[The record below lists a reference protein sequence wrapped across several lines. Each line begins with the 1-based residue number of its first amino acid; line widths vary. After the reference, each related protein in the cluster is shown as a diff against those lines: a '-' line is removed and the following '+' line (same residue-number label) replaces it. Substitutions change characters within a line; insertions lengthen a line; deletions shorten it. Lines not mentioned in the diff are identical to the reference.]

1 VSVLDSGKRLLDNLL
16 GALLTRLDLF
26 SVEVREEVI
35 RLIQLLILVS
45 AALFC
50 AGLTLILVTFTVIF
64 GVWEDHQARVWAMSL
79 FTAFYALLA
88 VGSGLTVRQMLLKG
102 GMPFSE
108 TVNQLKKDREC
119 LKFSRSGN

>member
-1 VSVLDSGKRLLDNLL
+1 VSVLDSGKRLLDSLL
-16 GALLTRLDLF
+16 GAILTRLDLF

-35 RLIQLLILVS
+35 RLIQILVLTS

-50 AGLTLILVTFTVIF
+50 AGITLILITFTVIF
-64 GVWEDHQARVWAMSL
+64 AVWEDHVARVWAMSL
-79 FTAFYALLA
+79 FTLA
-88 VGSGLTVRQMLLKG
+88 YGAAGGFAVWKARDMLVNG

-119 LKFSRSGN
+119 LKFSKSGN

>member
-1 VSVLDSGKRLLDNLL
+1 MSVLDSGKRLLDNLL
-16 GALLTRLDLF
+16 GAVLTRLDLF

-50 AGLTLILVTFTVIF
+50 AGLTFILITFTVIF
-64 GVWEDHQARVWAMSL
+64 AVWEDHGARVWAMSL
-79 FTAFYALLA
+79 FTLFYAGIGA
-88 VGSGLTVRQMLLKG
+88 WAGLTVRQMVLKG

-119 LKFSRSGN
+119 LKFGKSGN

>member
-1 VSVLDSGKRLLDNLL
+1 MDNLL
-16 GALLTRLDLF
+16 GAVLTRLDLF

-35 RLIQLLILVS
+35 RLIQLLVLVS

-50 AGLTLILVTFTVIF
+50 TGLTLILITFTVIF
-64 GVWEDHQARVWAMSL
+64 AVWEDHEARVWAMSL
-79 FTAFYALLA
+79 FTLFYAGIVAWA
-88 VGSGLTVRQMLLKG
+88 VFAVRQMIHKG

-119 LKFSRSGN
+119 LKFGKSGN